1 MRGGEVQHIISTVD
15 IYVYLDLNLK
25 LNKIQTYFTKFI
37 PIPYFG
43 LKQYGFPLF
52 LVCSPLIIPNKNKQK
67 KNNCFEFNI
76 FFSLLFFPSAGI
88 T

>member
-15 IYVYLDLNLK
+15 IYVYLDLN

-52 LVCSPLIIPNKNKQK
+52 LVCSPLIIPNKTKQK

-76 FFSLLFFPSAGI
+76 FFSLLFFPSGGI